1 MICHQAQIS
10 EGMSCSTLG
19 FREADA
25 YHLES
30 TSLLVCVHTR
40 SGVAVNENNA
50 VGLDGGA
57 AFERWIKTGSWAED
71 GTDPQLRAMA
81 IATAV
86 VRACASTY
94 SAFISL

>member
-1 MICHQAQIS
+1 MACDCTCQHDLPPINVVQDRSRLAHGCRPACRS
-10 EGMSCSTLG
+10 N
-19 FREADA
+19 
-25 YHLES
+25 Y
-30 TSLLVCVHTR
+30 SLLTYVNVR

-86 VRACASTY
+86 VRA
-94 SAFISL
+94 

>member
-1 MICHQAQIS
+1 M
-10 EGMSCSTLG
+10 
-19 FREADA
+19 
-25 YHLES
+25 
-30 TSLLVCVHTR
+30 LLHTR

-86 VRACASTY
+86 VRA
-94 SAFISL
+94 